1 MNEAVASRYA
11 AALVDVAM
19 ERHEAD
25 RVKADLAAF
34 TDAFYSARDLRN
46 LLETT
51 AVGVEEKRKVIEALA
66 GRMELTPAVRN
77 FIMILVDHR
86 RTDLLREI
94 EQAFQSDLNARLGI
108 AEARVTSARD
118 LNDDEKR
125 RLTEALERRTG
136 KKIEA
141 RFHKD
146 ESLLGGAVVQVGSTV
161 YDGSVREQLD
171 RLRQQLEME

>member
-1 MNEAVASRYA
+1 LNEAVASRYA
-11 AALVDVAM
+11 EALVDVAM
-19 ERHEAD
+19 ERREAD

-34 TDAFYSARDLRN
+34 ADAFYSARDLRN
-46 LLETT
+46 VLETA
-51 AVGVEEKRKVIEALA
+51 AVEAEQKRKVIEALA
-66 GRMELTPAVRN
+66 ARMEMTQAVRN

-125 RLTEALERRTG
+125 RLTAALERRTG

-141 RFHKD
+141 RFHTD